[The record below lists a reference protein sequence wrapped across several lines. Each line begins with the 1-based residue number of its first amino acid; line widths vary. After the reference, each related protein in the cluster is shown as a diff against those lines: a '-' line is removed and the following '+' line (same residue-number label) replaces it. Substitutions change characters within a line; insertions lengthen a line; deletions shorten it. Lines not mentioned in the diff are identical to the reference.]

1 MLHCTIR
8 RSGVSVAVAM
18 IGHARRSAGA
28 SRIERECSMNDQVD
42 PGRNDARSPARQR
55 RWRVRLDDGTACRI
69 RPVGR
74 DDQGRLRAC
83 FAGLSAKSRRQRFF
97 GAKQELTEA
106 DLEYLVDADGL
117 NHLAFVAVR
126 LDGNRRES
134 DILGAARCIRSTPDA
149 ETAEVA
155 MAVVDEFQGK
165 GVGTLLLDHLMEEAR
180 EQGIRRFRFDV
191 LADNMGL
198 RALAKRLD
206 GQASWSD
213 EGALVY
219 DCALPDLVPTTS
231 SRDPD
236 PASLTDL
243 MPWWSARPPV
253 ELWMSSWETAG
264 KVSVAVFETTAWAW
278 YDCIFR
284 SPLER

>member
-1 MLHCTIR
+1 MQSASDTPSSHSSQGR
-8 RSGVSVAVAM
+8 AQPDRAPRAHVVAQRGPERGEPGPKQVVAKERVRP
-18 IGHARRSAGA
+18 AAGA
-28 SRIERECSMNDQVD
+28 
-42 PGRNDARSPARQR
+42 PGRIHERHATL
-55 RWRVRLDDGTACRI
+55 RV
-69 RPVGR
+69 
-74 DDQGRLRAC
+74 
-83 FAGLSAKSRRQRFF
+83 
-97 GAKQELTEA
+97 EA
-106 DLEYLVDADGL
+106 DGR
-117 NHLAFVAVR
+117 NHLAYVAVR
-126 LDGNRRES
+126 LDGNRRDS
-134 DILGAARCIRSTPDA
+134 DILGAARCIRSTPDT
-149 ETAEVA
+149 ETAELA

-191 LADNMGL
+191 LADNTGM

-213 EGALVY
+213 EGVLVY

-236 PASLTDL
+236 PASLIDL
-243 MPWWSARPPV
+243 MPWWSARPPA

-264 KVSVAVFETTAWAW
+264 KASVAVFETIAWAW
-278 YDCIFR
+278 YDCVFR

>member
-1 MLHCTIR
+1 
-8 RSGVSVAVAM
+8 
-18 IGHARRSAGA
+18 
-28 SRIERECSMNDQVD
+28 MNDQVE
-42 PGRNDARSPARQR
+42 PGGNHARGRARQGG
-55 RWRVRLDDGTACRI
+55 WYVPLEDDTVCRI
-69 RPVGR
+69 RPIGR

-83 FAGLSAKSRRQRFF
+83 FAGLSPQSRRQRFF

-134 DILGAARCIRSTPDA
+134 DILGAVRCIRSTPGA
-149 ETAEVA
+149 ETAELA
-155 MAVVDEFQGK
+155 IAVVDEFQGK
-165 GVGTLLLDHLMEEAR
+165 GVGTLLLDHLMGEAR

-191 LADNMGL
+191 LADNTGM
-198 RALAKRLD
+198 RALAKRLG

-213 EGALVY
+213 EGALMY
-219 DCALPDLVPTTS
+219 DCALPDLAPTTS
-231 SRDPD
+231 STDPD
-236 PASLTDL
+236 SALLADL

-264 KVSVAVFETTAWAW
+264 KASVAVFETTAWAW
-278 YDCIFR
+278 YDCVFR